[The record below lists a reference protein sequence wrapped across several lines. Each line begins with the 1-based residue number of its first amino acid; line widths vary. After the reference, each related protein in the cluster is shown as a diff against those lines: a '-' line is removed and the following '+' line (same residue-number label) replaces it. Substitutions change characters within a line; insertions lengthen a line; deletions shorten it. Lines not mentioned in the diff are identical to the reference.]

1 MPRRPANKGRKGP
14 TPVESIRHQD
24 ARPNIPTA
32 DMHEQVPTQVEAP
45 VTLKY
50 PRNADLDPQLVWR
63 GKDSQDLADLRVDA
77 PPIYIQEK
85 IDPAVL
91 IENLRDTANAGEIEP
106 ELTLFEGFDGLPQS
120 DLVDFYQHSANWSN
134 RMILGDSLQVMASL
148 AEREMLR
155 GKVQMIYM
163 DPPYGIKFGSN
174 WQVSARQRSVSDGNL
189 AEFANEPEVVKAFRD
204 TWELGIHS
212 YLSYLRDRLTLSRDL
227 LTTSGSI
234 FLQIG
239 DENVHLVRN
248 LLDEIFGSEN
258 FISQISFRTTA
269 PLSEKFLPGITNY
282 LLWYGRNKK
291 ETFYRQLWTEKKS
304 GFDSNYSHVEDEK
317 GNRRRLRDSDF
328 DDESQLLD
336 GLRLFYPSP
345 FLSSGYTATCTYS
358 FQLDGRTIPANEKSW
373 RTTPEGAKRLISAG
387 RLTLNSAGRPVYVA
401 YFEDWPMQPIND
413 LWTDTRSPMKKRY
426 VVQTDTEIIKRA
438 LVMTTKPGDLVLDP
452 TCGSG
457 TTASVAEQFGRRW
470 ITIDS
475 SRVALTLAKER
486 LATSTFPYYILRD
499 SPEGDL
505 IHRTRLSLTEN
516 SHKTTFANDVRLDFV
531 YSEVPHVTLE
541 NIANNER
548 IVEGISRTDATRIIS
563 EGSDSESLRDLPITD
578 SKRVRVSG
586 PFTVESLTPHRSL
599 ELPFADS
606 SAPEPKGTVDGIEFD
621 QVILQNVR
629 TAGIQNGLRKE
640 RIEFA
645 DLTVHAGKY
654 IQGVGTPKEGGEN
667 KVAIAVGPQYGTV
680 SPQWIQSAAVEAKT
694 IPGVKVLA
702 VLGFAF
708 DPQVRAVTDQYEAN
722 DSGIDTVGELPL
734 GKLRVLMVRM
744 NPDLLMGRDLRKTAS
759 ANLFMVFGEPEII
772 WKRDDEKIVVEVK
785 GVDVYDPIKDE
796 IRSRSTDQ
804 IYLWMIDS
812 NYDGKSFFMRHCYF
826 LGEQEPYEK
835 LKRDL
840 KADIDEEVWE
850 TLYKTTSRPFDP
862 PSTGRIA
869 VKVIN
874 DYGDEAMKVIE
885 IK

>member
-1 MPRRPANKGRKGP
+1 
-14 TPVESIRHQD
+14 
-24 ARPNIPTA
+24 
-32 DMHEQVPTQVEAP
+32 MHEQVPTQVEAP

-120 DLVDFYQHSANWSN
+120 ELVDFYQHSANWSN

-174 WQVSARQRSVSDGNL
+174 WQLSMRVRTVRDGNL
-189 AEFANEPEVVKAFRD
+189 AEFAQEPEVVKAFRD

-212 YLSYLRDRLTLSRDL
+212 YLSYLRDRMTIARDL
-227 LTTSGSI
+227 LTSSGSI

-239 DENVHLVRN
+239 QDNVHLVRN
-248 LLDEIFGSEN
+248 VMDEVFGPDN
-258 FISQISFRTTA
+258 FVVQICFKKTSSSTKKTLASVNDYIIWYARDKSSLRSHGLFRESACTKTAFPLEMNEQGQSRRRTDDTIVDGWRPFRTA
-269 PLSEKFLPGITNY
+269 NIT
-282 LLWYGRNKK
+282 
-291 ETFYRQLWTEKKS
+291 
-304 GFDSNYSHVEDEK
+304 
-317 GNRRRLRDSDF
+317 
-328 DDESQLLD
+328 SQ
-336 GLRLFYPSP
+336 G
-345 FLSSGYTATCTYS
+345 G
-358 FQLDGRTIPANEKSW
+358 NEKSEFPVELDGHVYLPSRGTHW
-373 RTTPEGAKRLISAG
+373 KTNKSGMARLKEIG
-387 RLTLNSAGRPVYVA
+387 RLHGNGRTLSYIRFFDD
-401 YFEDWPMQPIND
+401 FELTPLNNFWD
-413 LWTDTRSPMKKRY
+413 DTIQSTFAIENIY
-426 VVQTDTEIIKRA
+426 VVQTYSKVIARCLLMA
-438 LVMTTKPGDLVLDP
+438 TKPGDLVIDP

-457 TTASVAEQFGRRW
+457 TTAFVAEQYGRRW

-475 SRVALTLAKER
+475 SRVALTLARER
-486 LATSTFPYYILRD
+486 LMASRYPLYRIKPSIGNAVD
-499 SPEGDL
+499 GGVP
-505 IHRTRLSLTEN
+505 
-516 SHKTTFANDVRLDFV
+516 DVRNGFE
-531 YSEVPHVTLE
+531 YHT
-541 NIANNER
+541 
-548 IVEGISRTDATRIIS
+548 ATRITLKS
-563 EGSDSESLRDLPITD
+563 LVHGVDDSSESDDETGDDDNLLNQAILLDKPIENGHG
-578 SKRVRVSG
+578 VRVSG
-586 PFTVESLTPHRSL
+586 PFTLESLTPHRSL
-599 ELPFADS
+599 ELPVADS

-640 RIEFA
+640 RIEFS
-645 DLTVHAGKY
+645 DLAVHAGRY

-694 IPGVKVLA
+694 IPGVRVLA

-722 DSGIDTVGELPL
+722 DSGINTVGELPL

-759 ANLFMVFGEPEII
+759 ANLFMVFGEPEVI

-804 IYLWMIDS
+804 IYLWMIDT